1 MYLNTFQWLWLVIF
15 LRFNLMYLNTFQ
27 WLWLVVFWGS
37 TWFTWTHFNDC
48 GLSFFWGSTWCT
60 LVAFCFP
67 GWQFI
72 VNLNSANWFAFFFS
86 EAADFYDVPLLQTMS
101 HSWLFWYFRKLAL
114 SNYPDVFSWSWTPSH
129 NHGIQITVT
138 LLKQLLFCV
147 VLAGD
152 FITAINAFDKKS
164 FVIIFH

>member
-1 MYLNTFQWLWLVIF
+1 M
-15 LRFNLMYLNTFQ
+15 
-27 WLWLVVFWGS
+27 
-37 TWFTWTHFNDC
+37 
-48 GLSFFWGSTWCT
+48 
-60 LVAFCFP
+60 
-67 GWQFI
+67 
-72 VNLNSANWFAFFFS
+72 NLNSANWFAFFFS

-164 FVIIFH
+164 FVIIFHLSLTVSNLFLQFCYVLLCNTKISSKESRRSFWENLKGYYYTIRENIMWKLPLVTYRV